1 MQHFLAILLGFLRSI
16 FRHATVFNTHFRRKA
31 SRSLIFLDFCHL
43 SIACSGE
50 ILFEAIQ
57 ETTPWFELWLGWY
70 AKSEHVFLKLFLK
83 NDDNDPCTS
92 KFEFQSLSPAC
103 CLHDGSLLIVCE
115 KFAVHTFC
123 NYCRRTRQFVRKL
136 WEIQWFWQFWHS
148 VWSFEGLSRGH
159 CGWKVEEAKAVMVDK
174 QFSVDTFLLNALL
187 LKYPPLYIPASL
199 VHLHML

>member
-115 KFAVHTFC
+115 ICSAHILQLLSEDTAVCSEVMRNPVILSILTFC
-123 NYCRRTRQFVRKL
+123 VV
-136 WEIQWFWQFWHS
+136 FW
-148 VWSFEGLSRGH
+148 R
-159 CGWKVEEAKAVMVDK
+159 VE
-174 QFSVDTFLLNALL
+174 
-187 LKYPPLYIPASL
+187 
-199 VHLHML
+199 